1 MFITKFLEIQ
11 NQLRIFHWQT
21 KSFSEHKALGEAYG
35 GLDDL
40 IDSFVETYF
49 GTNGVRR
56 ATKTF
61 DISLSNYDADGPKK
75 VIDDAISFLTN
86 ELDSLVQGNTD
97 LLNTR
102 DDMLSLMHHTKY
114 LLTLK

>member
-1 MFITKFLEIQ
+1 MFITKFLELQ
-11 NQLRIFHWQT
+11 NQLRIYHWQT
-21 KSFSEHKALGEAYG
+21 KSFSEHKALGEAYEG
-35 GLDDL
+35 FDDL

-56 ATKTF
+56 ATTTF
-61 DISLSNYDADGPKK
+61 NISLSNYDAGCGTE
-75 VIDDAISFLTN
+75 VVDDAISFLTN

-97 LLNTR
+97 LLNIR